1 MNYLMQRID
10 QDTAWFI
17 AAVLVIMLLSAI
29 AGVIGAKLEV
39 RELTHKRQMQEE
51 RRREE
56 FLASLY
62 RDVDTPTFIRE
73 ARHPMDSAPYN
84 IHKIN

>member
-1 MNYLMQRID
+1 MNFLMQRID

-17 AAVLVIMLLSAI
+17 AAVLVIMLLSGI

-39 RELTHKRQMQEE
+39 RELTRKRQMQED

-62 RDVDTPTFIRE
+62 RGVDTPTFMRE
-73 ARHPMDSAPYN
+73 ARHPMDSVPHDIRKMN
-84 IHKIN
+84 